1 MNRKGEYK
9 MKNDKVIEKT
19 NISQV
24 VKTSLLRQS
33 IVNIMLSDEVL
44 KIKEI
49 SGKQMHFTPIHLRE
63 YIGVLMDKQEFEK
76 GTIEVES
83 IEKEFL
89 NLLSEGKVEYK
100 LLDGFEHFRAHE
112 SNVEPQDIPSIGN
125 HKLFLELYK
134 DFIDRLIDKALG

>member
-1 MNRKGEYK
+1 MEN
-9 MKNDKVIEKT
+9 NKVIEKT
-19 NISQV
+19 NINQV
-24 VKTSLLRQS
+24 VKASLLRQS
-33 IVNIMLSDEVL
+33 IVNIMLSEQVL
-44 KIKEI
+44 KIKET

-76 GTIEVES
+76 GIIEVES

-100 LLDGFEHFRAHE
+100 LLDEFEHFRAHE
-112 SNVEPQDIPSIGN
+112 SNVEPQDITSIGN

-134 DFIDRLIDKALG
+134 DFIDRLIDKVSGK